1 MEKFQPEVGQEY
13 RNRSG
18 GVFQCLYAEGDTAE
32 LRNLATGWQFVAHGC
47 QQYED
52 NSIEWDYSAGGR
64 FVAIAETAKPLSFD
78 DILNV
83 SGYGSLMIG
92 NGTYGSMEILLTQT
106 AAMSDAEL
114 GKLLRAKI
122 IELVPLYQDL
132 ERNSFY
138 DYLKRYSPALL
149 HDIQTQ
155 KQSMA
160 DTMEQRMSSAVQRAT
175 QTNQQRAAP
184 VQHQEER
191 SL

>member
-1 MEKFQPEVGQEY
+1 MENFQPEVGKEY
-13 RNRSG
+13 RNRNG
-18 GVFQCLYAEGDTAE
+18 GIFECLFMEGDTAE
-32 LRNLATGWQFVAHGC
+32 LRNIKTGWQFVAHGC
-47 QQYED
+47 QQHED
-52 NSIEWDYSAGGR
+52 GSIEWNFSTGGR
-64 FVAIAETAKPLSFD
+64 FVDMPKTAKALTFD
-78 DILNV
+78 DILRV
-83 SGYGSLMIG
+83 CGYGSLSIG
-92 NGTYGSMEILLTQT
+92 DGTYGSMENLLTQT

-160 DTMEQRMSSAVQRAT
+160 DTMEQRLSGAVQRAA

-184 VQHQEER
+184 VRHQEER